1 MKNFEFY
8 NYWMLKK
15 SFVRAAA
22 VAVHI
27 AKGKA
32 ARSMRSNWLDAATD
46 AMPELTKAARL
57 ANSFGDYSEI
67 DAQIAEAMKA
77 EGITEESI
85 WNIGY

>member
-1 MKNFEFY
+1 M
-8 NYWMLKK
+8 
-15 SFVRAAA
+15 
-22 VAVHI
+22 
-27 AKGKA
+27 
-32 ARSMRSNWLDAATD
+32 DAATD
-46 AMPELTKAARL
+46 AMPDLTKAARL